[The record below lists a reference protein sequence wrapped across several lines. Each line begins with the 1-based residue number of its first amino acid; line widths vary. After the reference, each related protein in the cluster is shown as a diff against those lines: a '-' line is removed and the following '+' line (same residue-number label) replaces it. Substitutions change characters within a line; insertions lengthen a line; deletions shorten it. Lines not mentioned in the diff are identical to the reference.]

1 MSANKMPFLIRICL
15 CLISFVCLSCDQI
28 EFLNR
33 QSNTSQNNLFALL
46 LLGISANSSDDLARL
61 NDEFNEQTLSN
72 WNIYNNQTTNLSNP
86 TTIAI
91 TNGNLQLTPQSQTLW
106 FNAIQTGAMVSKTIS
121 GNFVASTSVQV
132 RRRTNANLAPN
143 QTVELAGLMV
153 RNRDTSLENY
163 VFIVLGFDEND
174 LSVEVKTTTNDVSS
188 YVGPSRSSSDGEL
201 RICRI
206 GDNFYLYLKG
216 TDGTWIAQNH
226 PTTNNPVFVR
236 SDLPNSLE
244 VGLNIYANQGTPDVI
259 ARFDYIRFFRPNNQ
273 TDCTR

>member
-1 MSANKMPFLIRICL
+1 MKFIFRNLFYLLALFLI
-15 CLISFVCLSCDQI
+15 SCGQLD
-28 EFLNR
+28 FWNR
-33 QSNTSQNNLFALL
+33 KSNTSQNDLLPLL
-46 LLGISANSSDDLARL
+46 LLGISSNSSDDLVGL
-61 NDEFNEQTLSN
+61 NDEFDGQTLSN
-72 WNIYNNQTTNLSNP
+72 WNIYNNQTASLTNP
-86 TTIAI
+86 TTISI
-91 TNGNLQLTPQSQTLW
+91 INGSLQLTPQSQTLW

-206 GDNFYLYLKG
+206 GENFYLYLKG
-216 TDGTWIAQNH
+216 NDGVWIAQNH
-226 PTTNNPVFVR
+226 PTTGNPVFIR

-244 VGLNIYANQGTPDVI
+244 VGLTVYANQGTPDVS

-273 TDCTR
+273 SDCTR